1 MGVAMATITLKNNF
15 MKKIYLI
22 FSIFILLACSSTKQI
37 QSDISDCSLDDKIS
51 ETEKTINIEPYKKEL
66 EKAGFFR
73 IKDTD
78 TLKVSIAISSENWK
92 KYSINKVTYLERQIL
107 YDKKTLKVVRSFLKY
122 DKGRFKIGNEY
133 FYNDKGEVIK
143 TIDHN
148 QYNKYPICYK
158 DIIKIATKK
167 MGKNYIFQ
175 ALSRDSLS
183 INNDLKYI
191 WHVSMSD
198 SISKSP
204 TVISKYYKIDA
215 KTGEILKQGFARQI

>member
-1 MGVAMATITLKNNF
+1 

-37 QSDISDCSLDDKIS
+37 QSDISDCVIDDKIS
-51 ETEKTINIEPYKKEL
+51 EAEKTINIEPYKKEL

-158 DIIKIATKK
+158 D
-167 MGKNYIFQ
+167 
-175 ALSRDSLS
+175 
-183 INNDLKYI
+183 
-191 WHVSMSD
+191 
-198 SISKSP
+198 
-204 TVISKYYKIDA
+204 
-215 KTGEILKQGFARQI
+215 